1 MSDSQ
6 LLLNL
11 DEAAAL
17 LSLSR
22 GALYSLTRPRSS
34 CRPPFLKLGKKIF
47 FRREALEAWVRS
59 LQEAA

>member
-1 MSDSQ
+1 MSDQ

-11 DEAAAL
+11 DQAAAL

-22 GALYSLTRPRSS
+22 GALYALTRPRSS
-34 CRPPFLKLGKKIF
+34 CRPPFIKLGKKVM
-47 FRREALEAWVRS
+47 FRRDSLEQWVKQ